1 MMSQQQFKAKRD
13 AIIKKYDDVKSDL
26 IDEAN
31 QEYTRTKGRIGGEL
45 ISEAQYEEIMLQ
57 INYDIAWQIFD
68 DVNVMNDTAVLVDLN
83 CLDTMDAQAVTK
95 QKIYDLSQ
103 LILLEC
109 QVHNINGLNDHVLC
123 VVCTDEHF
131 YRQINDNQTAP
142 LKNGI
147 LEMIRN
153 EL

>member
-68 DVNVMNDTAVLVDLN
+68 DVNVMNDTAVLIDLN

-109 QVHNINGLNDHVLC
+109 
-123 VVCTDEHF
+123 
-131 YRQINDNQTAP
+131 
-142 LKNGI
+142 
-147 LEMIRN
+147 
-153 EL
+153 